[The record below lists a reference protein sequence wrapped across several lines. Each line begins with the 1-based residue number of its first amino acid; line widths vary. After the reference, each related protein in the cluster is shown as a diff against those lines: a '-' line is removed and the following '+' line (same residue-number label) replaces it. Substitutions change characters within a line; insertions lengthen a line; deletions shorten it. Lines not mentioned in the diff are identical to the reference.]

1 MRVLIF
7 SENTRV
13 QCAAASASSWLC
25 SSWAAVEQR
34 A

>member
-13 QCAAASASSWLC
+13 QCAAASASSWDW
-25 SSWAAVEQR
+25 SSWVAVEQR